1 MNIPLFKKKLCQ
13 QNNRYIN
20 LVYVSLKTVEKFSHI
35 IIACNI
41 IYFYMADNFHNLC
54 MNLITLVL

>member
-13 QNNRYIN
+13 QNNMYIN

-41 IYFYMADNFHNLC
+41 IYF
-54 MNLITLVL
+54 IW